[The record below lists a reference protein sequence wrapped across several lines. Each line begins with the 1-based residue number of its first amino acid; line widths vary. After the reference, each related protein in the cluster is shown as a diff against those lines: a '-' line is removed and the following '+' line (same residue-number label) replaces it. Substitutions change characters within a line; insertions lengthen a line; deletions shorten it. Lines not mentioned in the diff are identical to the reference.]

1 MAAGVHGLN
10 GAHVQKFVEE
20 EWRQGIASV
29 TVQPQHM
36 EEETVVEKGQKN
48 LSVTPTIVQVVY
60 HETRL
65 ILLITHNLSPPPGL
79 ERQTKTPRNF
89 APYLHHSVTWGG
101 RGQSR
106 FTCSLA
112 YFNSHN
118 QQCPAKSSFDN
129 NLVKCRYLLTEQL
142 IRTSYMESFLN
153 IWAFVEGYQNG
164 DWREII

>member
-1 MAAGVHGLN
+1 MKTRYRFCDSPAPAHGGRDCGRKRTEKSSCN
-10 GAHVQKFVEE
+10 TDNCPG
-20 EWRQGIASV
+20 SV
-29 TVQPQHM
+29 PRNKIDSFDHSQS
-36 EEETVVEKGQKN
+36 E
-48 LSVTPTIVQVVY
+48 SS
-60 HETRL
+60 TR
-65 ILLITHNLSPPPGL
+65 T

-101 RGQSR
+101 RDQSR

-153 IWAFVEGYQNG
+153 I
-164 DWREII
+164 